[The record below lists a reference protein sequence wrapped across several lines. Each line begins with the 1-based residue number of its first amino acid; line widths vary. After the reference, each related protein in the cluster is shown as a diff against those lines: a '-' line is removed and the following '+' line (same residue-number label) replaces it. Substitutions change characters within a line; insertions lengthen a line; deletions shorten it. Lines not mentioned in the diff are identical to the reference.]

1 MIKDNKEVNL
11 VTLLEDFFIEHCN
24 KDRTQ
29 GNILANFLLDRLE
42 FCKLDIIKRKEKWY
56 ERNTY
61 LHNSHSIYC

>member
-42 FCKLDIIKRKEKWY
+42 FCKLDIIKRKEK
-56 ERNTY
+56 
-61 LHNSHSIYC
+61 